1 MQTWWLALAYHIN
14 LSVIFDTLTLSM
26 WMTVTSW
33 HFTSS
38 VTHFIYSVFRLYWY
52 WPMWLDKCQ
61 WAKSCFTFVAELKS
75 TTQAQRP
82 LFATITPLQVKNKF
96 RWLNCCINYL
106 KTVFS
111 IFCILLIMQE
121 KITSLMQF
129 TTLVWNQDVCM
140 DRIGSFVLSASI
152 MAIITQYISKKNQT
166 YFNLLSVFK
175 HWTHSWLFF
184 WFCVWGFLQ
193 VTQFVATI

>member
-1 MQTWWLALAYHIN
+1 MQTRWLALAYHIN
-14 LSVIFDTLTLSM
+14 LSVIFDTLTLSV

-82 LFATITPLQVKNKF
+82 LFATITPLRVKNKF

-106 KTVFS
+106 YTVFS
-111 IFCILLIMQE
+111 IFCILLIMQGKNLTDAVYHFSVE
-121 KITSLMQF
+121 SRCLHGQNWLI
-129 TTLVWNQDVCM
+129 C
-140 DRIGSFVLSASI
+140 SI
-152 MAIITQYISKKNQT
+152 CIYYCYNYAIYK
-166 YFNLLSVFK
+166 
-175 HWTHSWLFF
+175 
-184 WFCVWGFLQ
+184 
-193 VTQFVATI
+193 